1 MPKDIQMIPDH
12 SGQVIFTILG
22 ESSDTGLMLLQ
33 RLYVM
38 LLSDPQNDY
47 RDSDGGATLLQF
59 LEGANIPA
67 DSIMNTYLALGCSTA
82 ISMLDDDDK
91 QYIES
96 FTGECENG
104 VITCTLVLTD
114 GTTVK
119 GQLNNG

>member
-1 MPKDIQMIPDH
+1 MSKDVLMIPSV
-12 SGQVIFTILG
+12 SGKVNFTITG
-22 ESSDTGLMLLQ
+22 SEEDTGLMLLQ

-38 LLSDPQNDY
+38 LLSDPQNPY
-47 RDSDGGATLLQF
+47 RDSDGGATLLTF
-59 LEGANIPA
+59 LDGANIPT

-82 ISMLDDDDK
+82 VSMLDESDK
-91 QYIES
+91 EHIES
-96 FTGECENG
+96 FTGQCLNG